1 MWEMRNKE
9 PRNKE
14 LERQGSPPK
23 CKTQNIKC
31 KSDGSFKRRPF
42 SIVGLFQNSKLQT
55 IVVRQNYNY
64 DIRKEAF

>member
-42 SIVGLFQNSKLQT
+42 SIVGCHVLKKVDSIIITTFFFFLLLFFL
-55 IVVRQNYNY
+55 
-64 DIRKEAF
+64 F